1 METDRRER
9 IALEKKLQL
18 LTEENN
24 HLKKKVEE
32 LEDRTDSLD
41 DQRRQIN
48 LRFSGIQEA
57 EGENWEQSQQKLGR
71 ILQEKLNINPSFE
84 RVYRVGRPS
93 AQRSRDIIARFS
105 KIAERDAVFRD
116 RRKMKGSNI
125 YINEDFF
132 HVLLK
137 YGRSKWIVTMMR
149 GDRGKLSISI
159 TRL

>member
-1 METDRRER
+1 MEREDIVALLDVQRKTFIDIIKADRDENKKNITEVVKSLEFSQAEIEDLKSKMETDRRER

-41 DQRRQIN
+41 DQHRQIN

-71 ILQEKLNINPSFE
+71 ILQE
-84 RVYRVGRPS
+84 
-93 AQRSRDIIARFS
+93 AQHQPI
-105 KIAERDAVFRD
+105 FRT
-116 RRKMKGSNI
+116 RI
-125 YINEDFF
+125 
-132 HVLLK
+132 
-137 YGRSKWIVTMMR
+137 
-149 GDRGKLSISI
+149 LSWKTVSPEV
-159 TRL
+159 